1 MPNFDTGHY
10 FLTTLAPI
18 KNGTTPDK
26 RGVSISFTQAVRIQL
41 ASLPTALQSPATEE
55 IGINSPFARN
65 RHTHLC
71 RFMVLDDVV
80 YNGRIAQDVIVSS
93 LGGRNPIV
101 PQEVDRLNC
110 AYLMFVADI
119 DAVME
124 DGAPLPATLSEAEQN
139 KVRDAYALRLW
150 ETMEL
155 EIREIYDNCVGFE
168 NVQDA
173 DGFADYIRRCQVETT
188 MPFNDYWLNA
198 PKLKGLSV
206 LAIAALVGIPVVVM
220 LLGLIGW
227 LFHMAQPPILG
238 VFMNWTSGMTIL
250 GGLLSS
256 LLAIAIAY
264 AYVMWVGKRP
274 MPPGEYADLPA
285 VLKSLYLQQTFAD
298 FAVSAQGNSD
308 AELHEAFGRYLQEHK
323 PDDKSAPTQVPGVI
337 AIDRNE
343 AVLKTNSGT

>member
-10 FLTTLAPI
+10 FLTTMAPI
-18 KNGTTPDK
+18 KNGTTLDD
-26 RGVSISFTQAVRIQL
+26 RNVSISHKQAVRTLL
-41 ASLPTALQSPATEE
+41 AILPTALQSPATER

-65 RHTHLC
+65 RRTHLC

-80 YNGRIAQDVIVSS
+80 YNGRMPQDVIVSS
-93 LGGRNPIV
+93 LAGGNPLV
-101 PQEVDRLNC
+101 TQKVDRLNC
-110 AYLMFVADI
+110 AYLMFVADF

-124 DGAPLPATLSEAEQN
+124 DGDPLPATLSEDEQN
-139 KVRDAYALRLW
+139 RVRDAYARRLW
-150 ETMEL
+150 ETMGP

-168 NVQDA
+168 TVRDA
-173 DGFADYIRRCQVETT
+173 EGFADYIRRCQVETT

-206 LAIAALVGIPVVVM
+206 PGIAALVGIPLVVM

-227 LFHMAQPPILG
+227 LFHMAQPPLLG
-238 VFMNWTSGMTIL
+238 FFLNWTSGMTFL
-250 GGLLSS
+250 GGLLAS
-256 LLAIAIAY
+256 LLAIAVAY
-264 AYVMWVGKRP
+264 AYAMWTGRQP

-298 FAVSAQGNSD
+298 FAIAAQGKSD

-323 PDDKSAPTQVPGVI
+323 PGDKSAPSQKPGVI
-337 AIDRNE
+337 GIDSRD
-343 AVLKTNSGT
+343 AVVKASAGV